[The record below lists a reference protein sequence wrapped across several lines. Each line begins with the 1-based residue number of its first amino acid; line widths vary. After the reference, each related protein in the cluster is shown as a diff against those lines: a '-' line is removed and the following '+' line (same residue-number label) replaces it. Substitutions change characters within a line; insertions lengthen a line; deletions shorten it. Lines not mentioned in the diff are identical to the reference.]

1 MGQGDPNRVSGFR
14 SVMEEF
20 LKEQLE
26 PKLKQILNKLEKEED
41 PEKRVELS
49 EKRDSLVEE
58 YGLRSWVEK
67 AAALVVHIDA
77 ATHILKATDSHAKGT
92 NLYCPPASLT
102 PLEEVGSCHLDESFA
117 VDFTNNSARFV
128 LYKFLSLEYEGVPLF
143 KWFKIHDKDLCEAI
157 GCADSISDHCSTFGS
172 ISELGNKLASHER
185 MKQIYWLTGEDPV
198 EDADFTILAPMYSS
212 SLAHEVYGRISEHKY
227 SDNTKAARAAKRKNE
242 YCEYGIHEYPHLGIQ
257 KLGGTK
263 PQNVS
268 QLNSER
274 GGRNYLLASLPPVW
288 MSRSVRPPYG
298 RRPLFEQFGLR
309 RDTQAVLKRFQ
320 GFLESDP
327 PANMTTRIRRDE
339 YLDQLLGEF
348 SLYCGDLHA
357 LDPCW
362 SADPKCSLVECEV
375 MLLDPGRYARDADFA
390 ARFREKYASRDWT
403 KDISNRFANWLNGAL
418 GGKLPLEDAEQVFWS
433 DVFREDVM
441 TPLLK
446 NVGEKLK
453 EEAHV

>member
-20 LKEQLE
+20 LKDRLDA
-26 PKLKQILNKLEKEED
+26 KLKPILSKLEKTEDFEE
-41 PEKRVELS
+41 RAQLS
-49 EKRDSLVEE
+49 EKRDSLVEKYE
-58 YGLRSWVEK
+58 LRSWVEK
-67 AAALVVHIDA
+67 AAERVSQIKVV
-77 ATHILKATDSHAKGT
+77 THVLKATNSNAKGT
-92 NLYCPPASLT
+92 NLYSPPSTLNK
-102 PLEEVGSCHLDESFA
+102 LEEVGTCHIDESFS
-117 VDFTNNSARFV
+117 VDVVGNAAQLDV
-128 LYKFLSLEYEGVPLF
+128 YKFLKLEYDGKSLLE
-143 KWFKIHDKDLCEAI
+143 WFQQHDGDLCEAL
-157 GCADSISDHCSTFGS
+157 GSVDTKSWCDSFADVLNT
-172 ISELGNKLASHER
+172 GNKLASHER

-212 SLAHEVYGRISEHKY
+212 SLAHEVYGCISEHKY

-288 MSRSVRPPYG
+288 VSRSVRPPYG

-357 LDPCW
+357 LEPCW
-362 SADPKCSLVECEV
+362 SADSKCSLVECEV

-418 GGKLPLEDAEQVFWS
+418 GGKLPLEDAEQLFWS